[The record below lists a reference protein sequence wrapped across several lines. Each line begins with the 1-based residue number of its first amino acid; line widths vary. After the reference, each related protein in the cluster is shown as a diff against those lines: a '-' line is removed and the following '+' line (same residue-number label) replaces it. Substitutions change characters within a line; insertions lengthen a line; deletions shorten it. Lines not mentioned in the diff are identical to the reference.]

1 MNTKLYNKYD
11 KTNILLRRD
20 EVKRLSDQGQ
30 TQTEIAEKMGVT
42 QACVSLDLQYL
53 ECKAAERM
61 KEHIEKT
68 IPSVHA
74 MCEDGLRQV
83 LKIAWNS
90 VNNKTDMK
98 PSELTQKLALIAEL
112 YEKIYN
118 LSTERP
124 TLKIAM
130 EIVQREKERLRILEE
145 RYGSHDDSNNTA
157 NLVGTQEMRELQESI
172 DKLEKDTEEEEDDV
186 LNEDS
191 SEITTETEEGN
202 VIEEEET
209 TT

>member
-1 MNTKLYNKYD
+1 LNTSFHNKYD

-20 EVKRLSDQGQ
+20 EVRRLSTQGL
-30 TQTEIAEKMGVT
+30 TETEIG
-42 QACVSLDLQYL
+42 QRLGISQSCVSLDLQYM
-53 ECKAAERM
+53 ECMAAERM

-90 VNNKTDMK
+90 INNKIDMK

-130 EIVQREKERLRILEE
+130 EIVEREKERLRILKE
-145 RYGSHDDSNNTA
+145 RYGSTNNNTD
-157 NLVGTQEMRELQESI
+157 NLVDTQVQEIREIQESI
-172 DKLEKDTEEEEDDV
+172 AKLEPDIEEDTDTQDK
-186 LNEDS
+186 ED
-191 SEITTETEEGN
+191 TDTDA
-202 VIEEEET
+202 IEEEEEQEIEIKEN
-209 TT
+209 